1 MRPRCQHC
9 QIRTIL
15 RGVAP
20 RPAGYEFR
28 TFASPQC
35 SPVQRTLVVSDPTG
49 DGARGWHRGELNPRT
64 GFWHHNGA
72 QMAAQRG
79 RKKVVFLTADRLEEQ
94 ANARASE
101 AEQSP
106 EGGARQNA
114 LRRQIE
120 IID

>member
-1 MRPRCQHC
+1 
-9 QIRTIL
+9 
-15 RGVAP
+15 
-20 RPAGYEFR
+20 
-28 TFASPQC
+28 
-35 SPVQRTLVVSDPTG
+35 
-49 DGARGWHRGELNPRT
+49 
-64 GFWHHNGA
+64 
-72 QMAAQRG
+72 MAAQRG

-120 IID
+120 IIDAGRESCIMSSFAPDMIKSGSRDGYGRQRSRRRH